1 MSNSMKYC
9 AWTQFWKGLILI
21 AKEIIE
27 KGRKQGYLLKSEI
40 LEMLPNEADSP
51 EGLELIFEMIRHM
64 GIEIRDW
71 LKVSSAF

>member
-1 MSNSMKYC
+1 M
-9 AWTQFWKGLILI
+9 I

-64 GIEIRDW
+64 GIEVRD
-71 LKVSSAF
+71 